1 MCDFLLL
8 TLFKMYS
15 SKIFVIIILNVVL
28 QIILGIIYIY
38 RLQVPYWF
46 YYAGGECYLCSVW
59 FSFYI
64 LTSLS
69 SHAF

>member
-1 MCDFLLL
+1 MCDFILL
-8 TLFKMYS
+8 TLFKMYN
-15 SKIFVIIILNVVL
+15 SKSFVIIILNVVL
-28 QIILGIIYIY
+28 RIILRIIY

-69 SHAF
+69 SHVF

>member
-8 TLFKMYS
+8 TLFKMCS
-15 SKIFVIIILNVVL
+15 SKIFLIIILNVL
-28 QIILGIIYIY
+28 RIILHIIY

-69 SHAF
+69 SHVF